1 MDIYIKKKEYL
12 SGESQSITKSMIKNP
27 PENFDSSRVYHI
39 YAKNRCLYHNLNV
52 EDFKEKWE
60 MLNIMV
66 GILKT
71 DYQPDDLSYESI
83 GSGMGYPSDISWP
96 EPSGGDSY

>member
-1 MDIYIKKKEYL
+1 
-12 SGESQSITKSMIKNP
+12 MIKNP
-27 PENFDSSRVYHI
+27 PEISDYQKVFHI
-39 YAKNRCLYHNLNV
+39 YAKDRCLYHNLDV

-71 DYQPDDLSYESI
+71 DYQTEDLDYVEVEGQDNHGESPSY
-83 GSGMGYPSDISWP
+83 
-96 EPSGGDSY
+96 